1 MTIVEGDPL
10 DGLLL
15 ANWRD
20 LVHLNFLS
28 KIKINLHIHCNF
40 ELYLCMLL
48 NSNHFANSVLGLYLM
63 KEAQILMKTPFCKCS
78 GFTKSSG

>member
-1 MTIVEGDPL
+1 MMMRRGEDVLDPWEVWRGKIGVVLCYCPDLGGVTITIVEGDPL

-28 KIKINLHIHCNF
+28 KIKINLD
-40 ELYLCMLL
+40 
-48 NSNHFANSVLGLYLM
+48 NH
-63 KEAQILMKTPFCKCS
+63 
-78 GFTKSSG
+78 